1 MEKYPAEITT
11 GHPRT
16 STLDSQLNVSTCLSA
31 LGSPANAGVAAVED
45 DKSGLEGN
53 VAEDGEADVAVGLD
67 AAVAGG
73 AGDGG
78 VVDVAAGDGD
88 AGAADAEG
96 EVGQGGGA
104 GEDVG
109 GLAAAVGRAADGGVV
124 GLDDG
129 VGEQEEGGAG
139 VGDAVDRGR
148 LEAAAADGVAGRGPL
163 PPALGSRHRGVG
175 DASGVGGGVDVA
187 EVVLASCV
195 LSDLVFGEEGW
206 GTYQRCASG
215 RQ

>member
-16 STLDSQLNVSTCLSA
+16 SIPDSRLNVSTCLSA
-31 LGSPANAGVAAVED
+31 LGSPTNAGVAAIED
-45 DKSGLEGN
+45 DESSLEGN

-88 AGAADAEG
+88 AGAADTEG

-129 VGEQEEGGAG
+129 VGE
-139 VGDAVDRGR
+139 
-148 LEAAAADGVAGRGPL
+148 
-163 PPALGSRHRGVG
+163 
-175 DASGVGGGVDVA
+175 
-187 EVVLASCV
+187 
-195 LSDLVFGEEGW
+195 
-206 GTYQRCASG
+206 
-215 RQ
+215 